1 MHAHL
6 DAQLEQLAPTLDLPA
21 RLAVQLRHGL
31 RQGWGQAEVARALGV
46 SPRKLQLEL
55 QALGSSYSRE
65 LARVREALAKQLLA
79 RPELALKQIAAQLG
93 FAELASFSRFFRGQ
107 TGESPSEYRA
117 RQTG

>member
-1 MHAHL
+1 M
-6 DAQLEQLAPTLDLPA
+6 
-21 RLAVQLRHGL
+21 QLRHGL
-31 RQGWGQAEVARALGV
+31 RHGWGQAEIAHALGV

-93 FAELASFSRFFRGQ
+93 FAELASFSRFFRRQ
-107 TGESPSEYRA
+107 TGESASAYRA
-117 RQTG
+117 RQTA